1 MLASSMRGEGVPGL
15 ATERALARMMTSVTD
30 LNPYSQSVE
39 PSGVQS
45 RSSAIPGGPGAPRRA
60 GWIAMARPKNRE
72 QLAGLLT
79 IAPALFLILAL
90 TLYPVAYSIW
100 LSLLEKHSFF
110 PQEKFIGLENFFY
123 LWKDAEFWTSLWLGT
138 VYSIWTILF
147 QIVLGVAA
155 ALILNETFVGRGLVR
170 AIVLFPY
177 MIPTIVAVILWKWL
191 LNDTYGV
198 VNYWLFAL
206 GIVRD
211 PISWLGADHIMLSV
225 IVMSVWQFFPFVLLS
240 ILARLQTIPPELYE
254 AAKVDGASAARRFL
268 HVTLPQIRGILF
280 VVILLRSIW
289 MFTKFDTVWLMGEG
303 AGAGRFIRT
312 LPVYAYM
319 RTLTY
324 YQAGLGAALAVIMFA
339 ILIVCTV
346 IYFRMFREE
355 ADIG

>member
-1 MLASSMRGEGVPGL
+1 MKTMKGVFDPESHPVASSVVGPQSSVIDAEPVF
-15 ATERALARMMTSVTD
+15 ARQRD
-30 LNPYSQSVE
+30 W
-39 PSGVQS
+39 
-45 RSSAIPGGPGAPRRA
+45 IP
-60 GWIAMARPKNRE
+60 ITKPKRRE
-72 QLAGLLT
+72 QMAGILT

-110 PQEKFIGLENFFY
+110 PQERFVGLENYFY
-123 LWKDAEFWTSLWLGT
+123 LWKDEEFWSSLWLGV
-138 VYSIWTILF
+138 VYSIWTIFF
-147 QIVLGVAA
+147 QVVLGVAA

-170 AIVLFPY
+170 GIVLFPY

-191 LNDTYGV
+191 LNDMYGI
-198 VNYWLFAL
+198 VNYWLMAM

-211 PISWLGADHIMLSV
+211 PISWLGADHIMLST
-225 IVMSVWQFFPFVLLS
+225 IIMSIWQFFPFVLLS
-240 ILARLQTIPPELYE
+240 ILARLQTIAPELYE
-254 AAKVDGASAARRFL
+254 AAKVDGASAFRRFV
-268 HVTLPQIRGILF
+268 HITLPQIRGILF

-339 ILIVCTV
+339 ILVVCTV
-346 IYFRMFREE
+346 IYFGLFREE

>member
-1 MLASSMRGEGVPGL
+1 MNGKSDPKPQPVGPSSLEH
-15 ATERALARMMTSVTD
+15 
-30 LNPYSQSVE
+30 
-39 PSGVQS
+39 
-45 RSSAIPGGPGAPRRA
+45 RSSFVTLDPGTDHKTDWLPVTK
-60 GWIAMARPKNRE
+60 PKRLE
-72 QLAGLLT
+72 QLTGYLT
-79 IAPALFLILAL
+79 IAPAFILILGL

-110 PQEKFIGLENFFY
+110 PQERFVGLANYFY
-123 LWKDAEFWTSLWLGT
+123 LSKDPEFWTSLWLGV
-138 VYSIWTILF
+138 VYSLWTIVF
-147 QIVLGVAA
+147 QLILGVAA
-155 ALILNETFVGRGLVR
+155 ALLLNQSFVGRGLVR
-170 AIVLFPY
+170 GIVLFPY

-191 LNDTYGV
+191 LNDMYGI
-198 VNYWLFAL
+198 VNYWLLAL

-211 PISWLGADHIMLSV
+211 PISWLGTDHIMLST
-225 IVMSVWQFFPFVLLS
+225 IIMSVWQFFPFVLLS
-240 ILARLQTIPPELYE
+240 ILARLQTIPEALYE
-254 AAKVDGASAARRFL
+254 AAKVDGASAFRRFV
-268 HVTLPQIRGILF
+268 HITMPQIRGILF

-339 ILIVCTV
+339 ILVVCTV
-346 IYFRMFREE
+346 IYFGLFREE

>member
-1 MLASSMRGEGVPGL
+1 MKEISVQKFELASIRVLNSIWNFIKRRGLDSLTKGIRREHLIGY
-15 ATERALARMMTSVTD
+15 VTI
-30 LNPYSQSVE
+30 L
-39 PSGVQS
+39 
-45 RSSAIPGGPGAPRRA
+45 
-60 GWIAMARPKNRE
+60 
-72 QLAGLLT
+72 
-79 IAPALFLILAL
+79 PAFALILGL
-90 TLYPVAYSIW
+90 ILYPVAYSIW

-110 PQEKFIGLENFFY
+110 PQERFVGLENYFY
-123 LWKDAEFWTSLWLGT
+123 LWKDPEFWSSLKLG
-138 VYSIWTILF
+138 VIYSGWTILF
-147 QIVLGVAA
+147 QIILGVAA
-155 ALILNETFVGRGLVR
+155 ALILNETFIGRGLVR

-177 MIPTIVAVILWKWL
+177 MVPTIVAVILWKWL

-198 VNYWLFAL
+198 VNYWLLAL
-206 GIVRD
+206 GVVKD
-211 PISWLGADHIMLSV
+211 PICWLGADHIMLSL
-225 IVMSVWQFFPFVLLS
+225 IIMSIWQFFPFVLLS

-254 AAKVDGASAARRFL
+254 AAKVDGASAIRRFI
-268 HVTLPQIRGILF
+268 HITLPQIRGILF

-339 ILIVCTV
+339 ILVVCT
-346 IYFRMFREE
+346 ILYFGLFREE

>member
-1 MLASSMRGEGVPGL
+1 MNMNGPSDGEPKPVAPS
-15 ATERALARMMTSVTD
+15 RVR
-30 LNPYSQSVE
+30 PR
-39 PSGVQS
+39 SGV
-45 RSSAIPGGPGAPRRA
+45 ITTGPGVDERA
-60 GWIAMARPKNRE
+60 GWIPVTKPKRRE
-72 QLAGLLT
+72 QLTGYLT
-79 IAPALFLILAL
+79 IAPAFILILGL

-110 PQEKFIGLENFFY
+110 PQERFVGLENYFY
-123 LWKDAEFWTSLWLGT
+123 LWKDSEFWSSLWLGT
-138 VYSIWTILF
+138 VYSIWTILL
-147 QIVLGVAA
+147 QVILGVAA

-170 AIVLFPY
+170 GVVLFPY

-191 LNDTYGV
+191 LNDMYGI
-198 VNYWLFAL
+198 VNYWLLAL

-211 PISWLGADHIMLSV
+211 PISWLGADHIMLST
-225 IVMSVWQFFPFVLLS
+225 IIMSVWQFFPFVLLS

-254 AAKVDGASAARRFL
+254 AAKVDGASAFRRFV
-268 HVTLPQIRGILF
+268 HITLPQIRGILF

-339 ILIVCTV
+339 ILVVCTV
-346 IYFRMFREE
+346 IYFGLFREE

>member
-1 MLASSMRGEGVPGL
+1 MEEISDQASKPILHWIPRLSTFIKRRGFSPL
-15 ATERALARMMTSVTD
+15 TK
-30 LNPYSQSVE
+30 
-39 PSGVQS
+39 
-45 RSSAIPGGPGAPRRA
+45 
-60 GWIAMARPKNRE
+60 PKRQE
-72 QLAGLLT
+72 QLTGYLT
-79 IAPALFLILAL
+79 IAPAFILILGL

-110 PQEKFIGLENFFY
+110 PQQRFVGLENYFY
-123 LWKDAEFWTSLWLGT
+123 LWKDTEFWSSLWLGV
-138 VYSIWTILF
+138 VYSAWTILF
-147 QIVLGVAA
+147 QVILGVAA
-155 ALILNETFVGRGLVR
+155 ALVLNETFVGRGLVR

-191 LNDTYGV
+191 LNDIYGV
-198 VNYWLFAL
+198 VNYWMLAF
-206 GIVRD
+206 GVVRE
-211 PISWLGADHIMLSV
+211 PICWLGADCIMLSL
-225 IVMSVWQFFPFVLLS
+225 ILMSIWQFFPFVLLS

-254 AAKVDGASAARRFL
+254 AAKVDGASAMRRFV
-268 HVTLPQIRGILF
+268 HITLLQIRGILF

-339 ILIVCTV
+339 ILVVCTI
-346 IYFRMFREE
+346 IYFGLFREE

>member
-1 MLASSMRGEGVPGL
+1 MAPLSGTITVQPGVS
-15 ATERALARMMTSVTD
+15 RWARW
-30 LNPYSQSVE
+30 
-39 PSGVQS
+39 
-45 RSSAIPGGPGAPRRA
+45 IPTTK
-60 GWIAMARPKNRE
+60 PKRRE
-72 QLAGLLT
+72 QLAGVAT
-79 IAPALFLILAL
+79 ISPALILILGL

-110 PQEKFIGLENFFY
+110 PQERFVGLENYFY
-123 LWKDAEFWTSLWLGT
+123 LWKDAEFWSSLWLGV
-138 VYSIWTILF
+138 VYSIWTIVF
-147 QIVLGVAA
+147 QVVLGVAA

-177 MIPTIVAVILWKWL
+177 MVPTIVAVILWKWL
-191 LNDTYGV
+191 LNDMYGV
-198 VNYWLFAL
+198 VNYWMVAL
-206 GIVRD
+206 RIVRD
-211 PISWLGADHIMLSV
+211 PISWLGADHIMLST
-225 IVMSVWQFFPFVLLS
+225 IIMSIWQFFPFVLLS

-254 AAKVDGASAARRFL
+254 AAKVDGASALRRFV
-268 HVTLPQIRGILF
+268 HITLPQIWGILF

-339 ILIVCTV
+339 ILVVCTI
-346 IYFRMFREE
+346 IYFRLFREE

>member
-1 MLASSMRGEGVPGL
+1 MASS
-15 ATERALARMMTSVTD
+15 
-30 LNPYSQSVE
+30 
-39 PSGVQS
+39 
-45 RSSAIPGGPGAPRRA
+45 GAPPLSGAITVQPGVSRWAR
-60 GWIAMARPKNRE
+60 WIPTTKPKRRE
-72 QLAGLLT
+72 QLAGVLT
-79 IAPALFLILAL
+79 ISPALILILGL

-110 PQEKFIGLENFFY
+110 PQERFVGIENYLY
-123 LWKDAEFWTSLWLGT
+123 LWKDEEFWTSLWLGV
-138 VYSIWTILF
+138 VYSIWTIVF
-147 QIVLGVAA
+147 QVVLGVAA

-177 MIPTIVAVILWKWL
+177 MVPTIVAVILWKWL
-191 LNDTYGV
+191 LNDMYGV
-198 VNYWLFAL
+198 VNYWMVTLR
-206 GIVRD
+206 IVRD
-211 PISWLGADHIMLSV
+211 PISWLGADHIMLST
-225 IVMSVWQFFPFVLLS
+225 IIMSIWQFFPFVLLS

-254 AAKVDGASAARRFL
+254 AAKVDGASALRRFV
-268 HVTLPQIRGILF
+268 HITLPQIRGILF

-339 ILIVCTV
+339 ILVVCTI
-346 IYFRMFREE
+346 IYFGLFREE

>member
-1 MLASSMRGEGVPGL
+1 MKDVYDREPQSAGSSGTVPLSGTIAVRTGV
-15 ATERALARMMTSVTD
+15 TRWARW
-30 LNPYSQSVE
+30 
-39 PSGVQS
+39 
-45 RSSAIPGGPGAPRRA
+45 IPTTK
-60 GWIAMARPKNRE
+60 PKRRE
-72 QLAGLLT
+72 QLAGVLT
-79 IAPALFLILAL
+79 ISPALILILGL

-110 PQEKFIGLENFFY
+110 PQERFVGLENYFY
-123 LWKDAEFWTSLWLGT
+123 LWKDAEFWSSLWLGV
-138 VYSIWTILF
+138 VYSIWTIVL
-147 QIVLGVAA
+147 QVVLGVAA
-155 ALILNETFVGRGLVR
+155 ALILNETFMGRGLVR

-177 MIPTIVAVILWKWL
+177 MVPTIVAVILWKWL
-191 LNDTYGV
+191 LNDMYGV
-198 VNYWLFAL
+198 VNYWMVAL
-206 GIVRD
+206 RIVRD
-211 PISWLGADHIMLSV
+211 PISWLGADHIMLST
-225 IVMSVWQFFPFVLLS
+225 IIMSIWQFFPFVLLS

-254 AAKVDGASAARRFL
+254 AAKVDGASALRRFV
-268 HVTLPQIRGILF
+268 HVTLPQIWGILF

-339 ILIVCTV
+339 ILVVCTV
-346 IYFRMFREE
+346 TYFRLFREE

>member
-1 MLASSMRGEGVPGL
+1 MKDVSDRE
-15 ATERALARMMTSVTD
+15 
-30 LNPYSQSVE
+30 SQSAAA
-39 PSGVQS
+39 PGTAPLSGTIIVQHGVS
-45 RSSAIPGGPGAPRRA
+45 R
-60 GWIAMARPKNRE
+60 WARWKPTTKPKRRE
-72 QLAGLLT
+72 QLAGVLT
-79 IAPALFLILAL
+79 ISPALILILGL
-90 TLYPVAYSIW
+90 TLYPVAYSVW

-110 PQEKFIGLENFFY
+110 PQERFIGLENYFY
-123 LWKDAEFWTSLWLGT
+123 LWKDAEFWSSLWLGI
-138 VYSIWTILF
+138 VYSIWTIVI
-147 QIVLGVAA
+147 QVVLGVAA

-177 MIPTIVAVILWKWL
+177 MVPTIVAVILWKWL
-191 LNDTYGV
+191 LNDMYGI
-198 VNYWLFAL
+198 VNYWMVAL
-206 GIVRD
+206 RFVKD
-211 PISWLGADHIMLSV
+211 PISWLGADHIMLST
-225 IVMSVWQFFPFVLLS
+225 IIMSIWQFFPFVLLS

-254 AAKVDGASAARRFL
+254 AAKVDGASAVRRFL

-339 ILIVCTV
+339 ILVVCTV

>member
-1 MLASSMRGEGVPGL
+1 MTGVSHPEVKPV
-15 ATERALARMMTSVTD
+15 APSEARSRFD
-30 LNPYSQSVE
+30 ANP
-39 PSGVQS
+39 
-45 RSSAIPGGPGAPRRA
+45 AGPGFALR
-60 GWIAMARPKNRE
+60 GWIPRIKPERQQ
-72 QLAGLLT
+72 QLWGLLA

-110 PQEKFIGLENFFY
+110 PQERFIGIENYLY
-123 LWKDAEFWTSLWLGT
+123 LWQDPEFWTSLWLGV
-138 VYSIWTILF
+138 VYSIWTIFF
-147 QIVLGVAA
+147 QIILGVAA
-155 ALILNETFVGRGLVR
+155 ALVLNETFMGRGLVR
-170 AIVLFPY
+170 GIVLFPY

-198 VNYWLFAL
+198 TNYWLFAL
-206 GIVRD
+206 GIIRD

-225 IVMSVWQFFPFVLLS
+225 IVMSIWQFFPFVLLS

-254 AAKVDGASAARRFL
+254 AAKVDGASALRRFI

-339 ILIVCTV
+339 ILVVCTV
-346 IYFRMFREE
+346 IYFGLFREE

>member
-1 MLASSMRGEGVPGL
+1 MKDEYDRE
-15 ATERALARMMTSVTD
+15 
-30 LNPYSQSVE
+30 
-39 PSGVQS
+39 S
-45 RSSAIPGGPGAPRRA
+45 RSVASPGVALLSGAITVQPGVSWWAR
-60 GWIAMARPKNRE
+60 WIPTTKPKRRE
-72 QLAGLLT
+72 QLAGVLT
-79 IAPALFLILAL
+79 ISPALILILGL

-110 PQEKFIGLENFFY
+110 PQERFVGLENYFY
-123 LWKDAEFWTSLWLGT
+123 LWKDAEFWSSLWLGI
-138 VYSIWTILF
+138 VYSIWTIVL
-147 QIVLGVAA
+147 QVVLGVAA

-177 MIPTIVAVILWKWL
+177 MVPTIVAVILWKWL
-191 LNDTYGV
+191 LNDMYGV
-198 VNYWLFAL
+198 VNYWMVTLR
-206 GIVRD
+206 IVRD
-211 PISWLGADHIMLSV
+211 PISWLGADHIMLST
-225 IVMSVWQFFPFVLLS
+225 IIMSIWQFFPFVLLS

-254 AAKVDGASAARRFL
+254 AAKVDGASALRRFV
-268 HVTLPQIRGILF
+268 HVTLPQIWGILF

-324 YQAGLGAALAVIMFA
+324 YQAGLGAALAVIMFG
-339 ILIVCTV
+339 ILVVCTV

>member
-1 MLASSMRGEGVPGL
+1 MDGKSDPK
-15 ATERALARMMTSVTD
+15 
-30 LNPYSQSVE
+30 PQSVG
-39 PSGVQS
+39 PSSLERRPSFVTLD
-45 RSSAIPGGPGAPRRA
+45 PRTDHKTD
-60 GWIAMARPKNRE
+60 GLPVTKPKHRE
-72 QLAGLLT
+72 QLTGYLT
-79 IAPALFLILAL
+79 IAPAFILILGL

-110 PQEKFIGLENFFY
+110 PQERFVGLANYFY
-123 LWKDAEFWTSLWLGT
+123 LSKDPEFWTSLWLGV
-138 VYSIWTILF
+138 VYSIWTIVF
-147 QIVLGVAA
+147 QLILGVAA
-155 ALILNETFVGRGLVR
+155 ALLLNQSFVGRGLVR
-170 AIVLFPY
+170 GIVLFPY

-191 LNDTYGV
+191 LNDMYGI
-198 VNYWLFAL
+198 VNYWLLAL

-211 PISWLGADHIMLSV
+211 PISWLGTDHIMLST
-225 IVMSVWQFFPFVLLS
+225 IIMSVWQFFPFVLLS
-240 ILARLQTIPPELYE
+240 ILARLQTIPEALYE
-254 AAKVDGASAARRFL
+254 AAKVDGASAFRRFV
-268 HVTLPQIRGILF
+268 HITMPQIRGILF

-339 ILIVCTV
+339 ILVVCTV
-346 IYFRMFREE
+346 IYFGLFREE

>member
-1 MLASSMRGEGVPGL
+1 MKDVYDREPHSVASSRMAPLSGTITVQPSISRW
-15 ATERALARMMTSVTD
+15 ARW
-30 LNPYSQSVE
+30 
-39 PSGVQS
+39 
-45 RSSAIPGGPGAPRRA
+45 IPTTK
-60 GWIAMARPKNRE
+60 PKRRE
-72 QLAGLLT
+72 QLAGVLT
-79 IAPALFLILAL
+79 ISPALILILGL

-110 PQEKFIGLENFFY
+110 PQERFVGLENYFY
-123 LWKDAEFWTSLWLGT
+123 LSKDAEFWSSLWLGV
-138 VYSIWTILF
+138 VYSIWTIVF
-147 QIVLGVAA
+147 QVVLGVAA

-177 MIPTIVAVILWKWL
+177 MVPTIVAVILWKWL
-191 LNDTYGV
+191 LNDMYGV
-198 VNYWLFAL
+198 VNYWMVAL
-206 GIVRD
+206 RIVRD
-211 PISWLGADHIMLSV
+211 PISWLGADHIMLST
-225 IVMSVWQFFPFVLLS
+225 IIMSIWQFFPFVLLS

-254 AAKVDGASAARRFL
+254 AAKVDGASALRRFV
-268 HVTLPQIRGILF
+268 HITMPQIRGILF

-324 YQAGLGAALAVIMFA
+324 YQAGLGATLAVIMFA
-339 ILIVCTV
+339 ILVVCTV
-346 IYFRMFREE
+346 IYFRLFREE

>member
-1 MLASSMRGEGVPGL
+1 MTQQPSQGQPWRHQLTGFLVVFP
-15 ATERALARMMTSVTD
+15 ALA
-30 LNPYSQSVE
+30 
-39 PSGVQS
+39 
-45 RSSAIPGGPGAPRRA
+45 
-60 GWIAMARPKNRE
+60 
-72 QLAGLLT
+72 
-79 IAPALFLILAL
+79 LILGL
-90 TLYPVAYSIW
+90 IVYPVAYSIW

-110 PQEKFIGLENFFY
+110 PQQKFIGLENYVY
-123 LWKDAEFWTSLWLGT
+123 LWSDEEFWTSLWLGV
-138 VYSIWTILF
+138 VYSFWTISF
-147 QIVLGVAA
+147 QLILGLAA
-155 ALILNETFVGRGLVR
+155 ALILNESFLGRGLVR
-170 AIVLFPY
+170 GIVLFPY

-211 PISWLGADHIMLSV
+211 PISWLGTDHIMFST

-240 ILARLQTIPPELYE
+240 ILARLQTIPEELYE
-254 AAKVDGASAARRFL
+254 AAKVDGASAVRRFT

-303 AGAGRFIRT
+303 AGAGRYIRT

-324 YQAGLGAALAVIMFA
+324 YQAGLGAAIAVIMFA
-339 ILIVCTV
+339 ILVVTTV
-346 IYFRMFREE
+346 IYFGLFREE